1 MKIIKLFLI
10 LAFGSF
16 IFPLI
21 FLCNFWK
28 LIYQNKIKKYV
39 YRGGAKRLLVDKVT
53 IKLKMIFN

>member
-28 LIYQNKIKKYV
+28 LIYQNKIKNMFIVMEPKGY
-39 YRGGAKRLLVDKVT
+39 LDKVT